1 MVLTVISHKLAIILT
16 ILAGVK
22 LVEHLKILG
31 KNLMQLII
39 ELLLKLEK
47 TEGSRDS
54 SRMVLN
60 VF

>member
-1 MVLTVISHKLAIILT
+1 MVLTVIFHKLAIILA

-22 LVEHLKILG
+22 LVEYLKILG
-31 KNLMQLII
+31 KYLMQLII
-39 ELLLKLEK
+39 KLLLKLEK